1 MRIEFLN
8 PSNELIGLLAGLEEF
23 LIGEIVV
30 TDAIH
35 VEAVT
40 PRAMNLVQLLKDPI
54 FKHPAAPVGT
64 NPHDAVYYGTITTD
78 AKRTAADPTVDHDA
92 QFSIAAKSELDA
104 ASNDH

>member
-40 PRAMNLVQLLKDPI
+40 PRAINLVNLLKDPI
-54 FKHPAAPVGT
+54 FTRPTTTAGT
-64 NPHDAVYYGTITTD
+64 TVHIISDKDNI
-78 AKRTAADPTVDHDA
+78 DPTVDHDE
-92 QFSIAAKSELDA
+92 QFRIAIKSAFDA
-104 ASNDH
+104 AGTSDDR

>member
-8 PSNELIGLLAGLEEF
+8 PSNELIGLLASLEEF

-40 PRAMNLVQLLKDPI
+40 PRAMNLVNLLKDPV
-54 FKHPAAPVGT
+54 FTHSTAPAGT
-64 NPHDAVYYGTITTD
+64 TVHIISDKDNN
-78 AKRTAADPTVDHDA
+78 DPTVDHSA
-92 QFSIAAKSELDA
+92 QFRIAVKSAFEA
-104 ASNDH
+104 ASGADDR

>member
-8 PSNELIGLLAGLEEF
+8 PSTELIGLLASLEEF

-64 NPHDAVYYGTITTD
+64 DVHVISDKDNI
-78 AKRTAADPTVDHDA
+78 DPTVDHDE
-92 QFSIAAKSELDA
+92 QFRIAAKSELDA